1 MLQCNEQ
8 SMIPC
13 ELLAFFLPPAGH
25 PLTLAAQGRFG
36 RLLGVVQGSTRRPT
50 AVFKSS
56 MARR

>member
-25 PLTLAAQGRFG
+25 PLPLFEQGWFG
-36 RLLGVVQGSTRRPT
+36 RLFGVVQGSTRRPT